1 MGTIRAATYKI
12 DVDGILDQASSNHES
27 DSDFLDFYG
36 LAAKLGTSE
45 QWVRRNVR
53 RTYTRD
59 PIPHL
64 RFGRMIRF
72 VWDSQEM
79 QAWIERLKTT
89 TGGAKSL
96 SADVR
101 PASYNEIRTEFG
113 PKRKERKQ

>member
-1 MGTIRAATYKI
+1 MGAVNAAEYKI
-12 DVDGILDQASSNHES
+12 DFHSIFGHSKADSST
-27 DSDFLDFYG
+27 DSDFLDFHG
-36 LAAKLGTSE
+36 LAMKLGTTD

-79 QAWIERLKTT
+79 QEWIERRKTT
-89 TGGAKSL
+89 MGVAKSF

-101 PASYNEIRTEFG
+101 PASYNWKRTGFG
-113 PKRKERKQ
+113 SR

>member
-1 MGTIRAATYKI
+1 MGTIHAATYKV
-12 DVDGILDQASSNHES
+12 DVNAIIGGQTGSQPDTE
-27 DSDFLDFYG
+27 SDFLGFRG
-36 LAAKLGTSE
+36 LAAKLGTTE

-79 QAWIERLKTT
+79 QAWIERRKTT
-89 TGGAKSL
+89 AGGAKSL

-101 PASYNEIRTEFG
+101 PASYNWKRTEHDEN
-113 PKRKERKQ
+113 KRRNV